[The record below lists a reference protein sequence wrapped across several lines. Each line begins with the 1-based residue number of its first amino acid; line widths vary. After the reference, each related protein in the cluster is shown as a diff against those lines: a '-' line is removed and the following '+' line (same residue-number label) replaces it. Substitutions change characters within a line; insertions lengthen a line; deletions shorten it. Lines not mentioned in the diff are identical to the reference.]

1 VTDLTVSAAPATTR
15 RLALAE
21 RGLWLLPGFVAAV
34 AVGALAA
41 GRGGYF
47 PTAWG
52 WAAVPLCWAAA
63 MALCLRTLPQLG
75 RLELMFFSALL
86 VFAGWIA
93 LSALWSLQPGD
104 TVLEVERA
112 LVYPVGVLTVLLL
125 ARRAAV
131 AAVLGGTLCGIA
143 AVCGYALA
151 TRLFPER
158 LGVFDSIAGYR
169 LSHPVTYWNA
179 LGLLAAMG
187 VLLAFNFA
195 LRAAL
200 PYRAVS
206 AAALPVLLPTLYF
219 TFSRGAWLALALGLV
234 SAATLDP
241 RRLQLASGLL
251 LLAPAAIAT
260 WLASRSAALTQLGAT
275 LPRATHAG
283 HRLALAVIALMVLS
297 AAVALGFASAERRLH
312 FGGRARRMYGGG
324 LVLVVVGAIVV
335 ALVRAGGPFDLT
347 RRTYDS
353 FTSSPVRVVKGT
365 SLNKRLFSFSSNGRI
380 GLWHIAVHDFEA
392 HPLIGS
398 GAGTYEGVYLLHR
411 PTSAKV
417 RDAHSLYVETLAELG
432 VVGLAL
438 LVTALLVP
446 AVGAVRMRRHP
457 LVPIAFG
464 AYVAFVVH
472 AGVDWD
478 WEVTAVTLAGLLCGT
493 AVLLAGREE
502 PEATLVRFTPPRRV
516 ALFAITVAICLV
528 SFVGLIG
535 NAALA
540 SSRQAI
546 VDGRWARAESQAERG
561 IRWAPWSPSGRQY
574 LGEAQFAQGQ
584 EHAGLAD
591 VRRAIR
597 QDPRDWD
604 LRWTL
609 ALLTHGEA
617 QKQAT
622 LAALRL
628 NPRSPELAEWIA
640 GIGLKLPASVSG
652 QLGG

>member
-1 VTDLTVSAAPATTR
+1 MSDFTISAAPATTR
-15 RLALAE
+15 RVALAE
-21 RGLWLLPGFVAAV
+21 RGLWLLPAIVAAA
-34 AVGALAA
+34 AVGGLAA

-52 WAAVPLCWAAA
+52 WAAVPLCWVAA
-63 MALCLRTLPQLG
+63 MALCLRTLPRLG
-75 RLELMFFSALL
+75 RLELAFFSALL
-86 VFAGWIA
+86 LFAAWIA
-93 LSALWSLQPGD
+93 LSALWSLQPAD
-104 TVLEVERA
+104 SVLEVERA
-112 LVYPVGVLTVLLL
+112 LVYPIGVLTVLLL

-143 AVCGYALA
+143 AVCAYALA

-179 LGLLAAMG
+179 LGLLAAIG

-195 LRAAL
+195 LRGAL
-200 PYRAVS
+200 PFRALA

-234 SAATLDP
+234 AAVVLDP
-241 RRLQLASGLL
+241 RRLQLASGLV

-260 WLASRSAALTQLGAT
+260 WLASRSPALTQLGAT
-275 LPRATHAG
+275 LPKATHTG
-283 HRLALAVIALMVLS
+283 HRLALGIVVLMLFS
-297 AAVALGFASAERRLH
+297 AAVALAFAFVERRVRV
-312 FGGRARRMYGGG
+312 GTRVRRIYGG
-324 LVLVVVGAIVV
+324 VLVFVVV
-335 ALVRAGGPFDLT
+335 ATIVATFVRVGGPVDLT
-347 RRTYDS
+347 RRAYDS
-353 FTSSPVRVVKGT
+353 FTSSPVHVATGS
-365 SLNKRLFSFSSNGRI
+365 SLNNRLFSFSNDGRI
-380 GLWHIAVHDFEA
+380 GLWRIAAHDFEA

-398 GAGTYEGVYLLHR
+398 GAGTYESVYLLHR

-417 RDAHSLYVETLAELG
+417 RDAHSLYLETLAELG

-464 AYVAFVVH
+464 AYVTFLVH

-493 AVLLAGREE
+493 GLVLAARGEQEPNRVRLAA
-502 PEATLVRFTPPRRV
+502 PVRV
-516 ALFAITVAICLV
+516 ALFAVTVAICVV

-535 NAALA
+535 NTALA
-540 SSRQAI
+540 SSQQAI
-546 VDGRWARAESQAERG
+546 VDGRWAHAASQAERG
-561 IRWAPWSPSGRQY
+561 IRWAPWSPNGRQY
-574 LGEAQFAQGQ
+574 LGEAQFALG
-584 EHAGLAD
+584 HDSAGLVN

-609 ALLTHGEA
+609 ALLTHGA
-617 QKQAT
+617 TQKQAT
-622 LAALRL
+622 LAALHL
-628 NPRSPELAEWIA
+628 NPRSPELSEWIA
-640 GIGLKLPASVSG
+640 GVGLKLPAAG
-652 QLGG
+652 R